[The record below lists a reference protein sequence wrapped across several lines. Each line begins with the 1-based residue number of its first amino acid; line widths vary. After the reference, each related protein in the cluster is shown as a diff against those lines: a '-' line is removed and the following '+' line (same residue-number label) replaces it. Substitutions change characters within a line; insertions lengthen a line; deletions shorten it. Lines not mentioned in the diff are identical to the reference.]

1 MCTSPFVRKI
11 RSVGFPSGI
20 ILLPIGDR
28 QPVRQIDFTDC
39 SQVAVILI
47 IGLAMHESL
56 VKYVWGKDVGGGDA

>member
-11 RSVGFPSGI
+11 KSVGFPSGI

-56 VKYVWGKDVGGGDA
+56 VK